1 MSNDLN
7 TRLDALEAHIAHQDM
22 MIQELNE
29 VTTRQQT
36 MLDTLNARIGR
47 LLDRIGSLEPQG
59 PLPANKPPH
68 Y

>member
-1 MSNDLN
+1 MSQDLN
-7 TRLDALEAHIAHQDM
+7 ERIDALEAHIAHQDL

-29 VTTRQQT
+29 VTTRQQS
-36 MLDTLNARIGR
+36 MLDALTARVGR